1 MRWVKYNHSAQIN
14 NILLYSDWTAQYDVL
29 WDQFLY
35 VSMTYGCMS
44 VWLYKDIYFNVTQ
57 IWHKNV
63 SRHNL
68 REI

>member
-1 MRWVKYNHSAQIN
+1 MRRVKYNHSAQIN

-29 WDQFLY
+29 WDQFL
-35 VSMTYGCMS
+35 S